1 MRYLIRCPGPIKLT
15 PRARLPE
22 DLMTAP
28 SELQRYEIRK
38 YPNRRFYDVTRSRHV
53 TLDDL
58 YELVK
63 IGHEIVVTDSKT
75 GTDITN
81 VVLTQIILE
90 HDPPKLDLF
99 PASLLHQA
107 IQANQQ
113 MVRRF
118 VDEYFAQA
126 VNAFAES
133 RNRFDEFLR
142 RSGFSALQPMAPF
155 DWVRMLFPGMTGG
168 TPSAPQTAPPP
179 APPPAHQHALNSP
192 STGVAERADTPSL
205 RDEVEA
211 LRAELA
217 AMRKSAKPRKSTGK
231 PRK

>member
-1 MRYLIRCPGPIKLT
+1 
-15 PRARLPE
+15 
-22 DLMTAP
+22 MTAP
-28 SELQRYEIRK
+28 TDPQRYEIRK

-63 IGHEIVVTDSKT
+63 VGHEIVVTDSKT

-168 TPSAPQTAPPP
+168 APSATQAAPPP
-179 APPPAHQHALNSP
+179 APPPAHQHAPNLP
-192 STGVAERADTPSL
+192 STGAAERADTQSL

-217 AMRKSAKPRKSTGK
+217 AMRKSANPRKPSGK

>member
-1 MRYLIRCPGPIKLT
+1 
-15 PRARLPE
+15 
-22 DLMTAP
+22 MTAP

-179 APPPAHQHALNSP
+179 APPPAHQHAPNSP

>member
-1 MRYLIRCPGPIKLT
+1 MS
-15 PRARLPE
+15 
-22 DLMTAP
+22 AP
-28 SELQRYEIRK
+28 SDVQRYEIRK

-63 IGHEIVVTDSKT
+63 VGHEIVVTDSKT

-168 TPSAPQTAPPP
+168 APSPAPTAPPP
-179 APPPAHQHALNSP
+179 SPQPAQPPMPAPPPSSA
-192 STGVAERADTPSL
+192 AERADTQSL

-217 AMRKSAKPRKSTGK
+217 AMRKSAKTRKSTGK

>member
-1 MRYLIRCPGPIKLT
+1 
-15 PRARLPE
+15 
-22 DLMTAP
+22 MTAP